1 MRWMMNKECG
11 EGKTLALS
19 KLEQDRLRK
28 RYYEIKR
35 NGGVMCPEWENISGF
50 MAWAKK
56 QEIGYFDYL
65 IPNFWKIGCKV
76 FGPDSAAFVPREVG
90 DWLCPY
96 PATDK
101 LLLGVRFKDKKASGF
116 DRYITSSMLCREET
130 VRAIFY
136 TQIETHRKFL
146 EFRLEIVDQ
155 LAAKLKD
162 PSKRAAFL
170 LRAVAV
176 ADALAE
182 GKILTEL

>member
-1 MRWMMNKECG
+1 MMNKECG
-11 EGKTLALS
+11 GGNTSALS

-162 PSKRAAFL
+162 PMKRAAFL
-170 LRAVAV
+170 LRAERVTE
-176 ADALAE
+176 ALRDN
-182 GKILTEL
+182 IVLNEL

>member
-1 MRWMMNKECG
+1 MMNKECG
-11 EGKTLALS
+11 GGNTSALS

-146 EFRLEIVDQ
+146 EFRLEIVDR

-162 PSKRAAFL
+162 PRKRAAFL
-170 LRAVAV
+170 LRAERVTE
-176 ADALAE
+176 ALRDN
-182 GKILTEL
+182 IVLNEL

>member
-1 MRWMMNKECG
+1 MMNKECG
-11 EGKTLALS
+11 GGNTSALS

-65 IPNFWKIGCKV
+65 IPNFWKIGCKL

-155 LAAKLKD
+155 LATKLKD
-162 PSKRAAFL
+162 PRKRAAFL
-170 LRAVAV
+170 LRAERVAE
-176 ADALAE
+176 ALRDNRV
-182 GKILTEL
+182 LNEL

>member
-1 MRWMMNKECG
+1 MLNKERG

-35 NGGVMCPEWENISGF
+35 NGGVMCPGWEQIGGF
-50 MAWAKK
+50 MTWAKT

-65 IPNFWKIGCKV
+65 IPNFWQIGCKV
-76 FGPDSAAFVPREVG
+76 FGPDSAAFVPQEVG

-96 PATDK
+96 PATED
-101 LLLGVRFKDKKASGF
+101 LLLGVRYKEKKTSGF
-116 DRYITSSMLCREET
+116 NRYITSSMLCREKT
-130 VRAIFY
+130 VRATFY

-162 PSKRAAFL
+162 PRKRAAFL
-170 LRAVAV
+170 LRAERVTE
-176 ADALAE
+176 ALRDN
-182 GKILTEL
+182 IVLNEL

>member
-1 MRWMMNKECG
+1 MMNKECG
-11 EGKTLALS
+11 GGNTSALS

-65 IPNFWKIGCKV
+65 IPNFWKIGCKL

-155 LAAKLKD
+155 LAEKLKD
-162 PSKRAAFL
+162 PRKRAAFL
-170 LRAVAV
+170 LRAERVAE
-176 ADALAE
+176 ALRDN
-182 GKILTEL
+182 IVLNEL

>member
-1 MRWMMNKECG
+1 MNKTNSG
-11 EGKTLALS
+11 ERKLS
-19 KLEQDRLRK
+19 SSSLEYNRLRK

-65 IPNFWKIGCKV
+65 IPNFWQIGCKV

-96 PATDK
+96 PATDE
-101 LLLGVRFKDKKASGF
+101 LLLGVRYKEKRTKGF
-116 DRYITSSMLCREET
+116 DSFITSSMLGREET
-130 VRAIFY
+130 VRAVFY

-146 EFRLEIVDQ
+146 EFRLEIVDV

-162 PSKRAAFL
+162 PRKRAAFL
-170 LRAVAV
+170 LRAERVAE
-176 ADALAE
+176 ALRDN
-182 GKILTEL
+182 KVLNEL

>member
-11 EGKTLALS
+11 GGNTSALS